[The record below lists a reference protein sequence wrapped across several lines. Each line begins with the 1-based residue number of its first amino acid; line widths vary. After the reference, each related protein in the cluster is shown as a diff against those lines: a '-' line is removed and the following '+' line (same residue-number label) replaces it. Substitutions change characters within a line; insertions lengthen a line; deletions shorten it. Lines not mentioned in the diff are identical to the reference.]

1 MIRRR
6 SKKRS
11 ASHLVRRDHRE
22 AGCLHERAI
31 SYRLSV
37 IGYQLS
43 TGDLV
48 SSRWFGKTLTANPK
62 PVLIGSMKTKPLFLC
77 GYIALLSFTFVGTA
91 AADTKIEQALR
102 DLDAKWSAAAGAKD
116 VDKTVS
122 YYSEEAIVMP
132 PNASAATT
140 KESIRSAWKEM
151 LTTPGAAISWKA
163 TKVEV
168 AKSGDLAYVSGT
180 YEETM
185 TNASGKPVKDHGKYV
200 EVWKKQADGTWK
212 VVADIWNSDLP
223 ASAPAPSE
231 KK

>member
-1 MIRRR
+1 MDH
-6 SKKRS
+6 SPAAPQAFAK
-11 ASHLVRRDHRE
+11 AGHFPLVWKNIDARFDSRLDE
-22 AGCLHERAI
+22 AM
-31 SYRLSV
+31 
-37 IGYQLS
+37 
-43 TGDLV
+43 T
-48 SSRWFGKTLTANPK
+48 
-62 PVLIGSMKTKPLFLC
+62 TKPLFLSGC
-77 GYIALLSFTFVGTA
+77 IALLSFTFVGTAA

-122 YYSEEAIVMP
+122 YYSEDAVVMP
-132 PNASAATT
+132 PNAPSATT
-140 KESIRSAWKEM
+140 RETIRSAWKEM
-151 LTTPGAAISWKA
+151 LTTPGAAISWKT

-168 AKSGDLAYVSGT
+168 AKAEDLAYVSGT
-180 YEETM
+180 YEET
-185 TNASGKPVKDHGKYV
+185 TTDASGKPVKDHGKYV

>member
-1 MIRRR
+1 M
-6 SKKRS
+6 K
-11 ASHLVRRDHRE
+11 
-22 AGCLHERAI
+22 
-31 SYRLSV
+31 
-37 IGYQLS
+37 
-43 TGDLV
+43 
-48 SSRWFGKTLTANPK
+48 PK
-62 PVLIGSMKTKPLFLC
+62 SLFLC
-77 GYIALLSFTFVGTA
+77 GCIALLSFTFAGTTA
-91 AADTKIEQALR
+91 AADTKTQQALR

-122 YYSEEAIVMP
+122 YYAESAVVMP

-168 AKSGDLAYVSGT
+168 AKAGDLAYVSGT

-185 TNASGKPVKDHGKYV
+185 TDASGKPVNDHGKYV
-200 EVWKKQADGTWK
+200 EVWEKQADGKWK
-212 VVADIWNSDLP
+212 CGADIWNSDLP
-223 ASAPAPSE
+223 ATAPAPSE